1 MTMRALVSLSET
13 TLDVLKSNAESIIT
27 NQAAIPFLVA
37 NQSKEKQVLVVAHS
51 SQRATELASELSEL
65 VDGVMEFPA
74 WETLPHEK
82 LSPNSDTVA
91 KRINTLLHIENSK
104 VVVTSARALIQPII
118 SAAIKLPLLTIDRGS
133 EFDFAKLIQEL
144 VFRAYNRV
152 DMVERRGDFAVRGG
166 IIDVFPPLADH
177 PIRIEFFGDEIEEIK
192 YFEIS
197 DQRTFAAVTDGVTLI
212 PCREVLIDE
221 QVKQKASK
229 LKLQYPEL
237 LEMCN
242 KIESGIY
249 VEGIES
255 LAGVLA
261 PEFNSLLDYL
271 SKDCE
276 IIFLE
281 QERIRSRVQ
290 DLINTNQ
297 EFLAAAWS
305 NIALTS
311 KGENTKTLV
320 PLRSELQIGAF
331 LELTELQN
339 RAHEKGMLWR
349 SFSSF
354 GYEDDPEIK
363 QFGEIDP
370 YRNKIEKVIADLK
383 SYLNQGFLVVISL
396 QGHGLQER
404 YRDILQEADIPAVL
418 KAGVDNQLVRSSVYL
433 VTSALKNGFVEE
445 SNKILFL
452 TEGEITG
459 TRDSR
464 ITATRM
470 PSRRKKTI
478 DPLELKS
485 GDYVVHEQHGVGR
498 YVELVQRTV
507 AGASREYLV
516 IEYAA
521 SKRGQP
527 ADRIYVPTDALEQI
541 TRYVGG
547 ETPAVHRIGGGD
559 WIKAKSRAKKAV
571 KEIAGELIRLYA
583 ARTSSPGFA
592 FSPDTTWQ
600 RELED
605 SFAYV
610 ETPDQLVT
618 INEVKADM
626 EKPYPMD
633 RIVCGD
639 VGYGKTE
646 IAIRAAFKAVQD
658 GKQVAVLVPTTLLAQ
673 QHFATFSSR
682 YAGFPIKVA
691 ALSRFNT
698 SKEINEVLKELSAG
712 SVDVVIGTHRLLSED
727 VTFRDLGLIIV
738 DEEQRF
744 GVEHKEK
751 LKKLRASV
759 DVLAMSATPIPR
771 TLEMAITGIREMS
784 TIATPPEER
793 HPVLTYVG
801 AYDDKQVA
809 AAIHRE
815 LLRDGQVFYIHNRVE
830 SIDEVATKIRK
841 LVPEARVAIAHGQ
854 MNESALEQVVVAFWN
869 KEFDVLVSTT
879 IVENGIDVA
888 NANTLIVER
897 ADVFGLSQLHQL
909 RGRVGRSRERA
920 YAYFLYPADKPLSEL
935 ALDRLTTI
943 AKNTELGAGMQV
955 ALKDL
960 EIRGAG
966 NLLGGEQSG
975 HIADVG
981 FDLYMRM
988 VGEAVNDYKRGV
1000 IDGVEDIQE
1009 CKVELPITAH
1019 LSAEYVPA
1027 DRLRLDLYR
1036 RLADAKDDAAIN
1048 SIREELQDRFGP
1060 LPHEAQALLRIA
1072 QLRTY
1077 VKGHGITDFAV
1088 QGRFVKVAPFAPTE
1102 SMELKINRLYP
1113 GSIVK
1118 SVTKVVLISRPQ
1130 SAAWES
1136 ESDEIGDTS
1145 LLDWAFELAQTL
1157 LERPIRK

>member
-1 MTMRALVSLSET
+1 MKTLVEYI
-13 TLDVLKSNAESIIT
+13 SN
-27 NQAAIPFLVA
+27 
-37 NQSKEKQVLVVAHS
+37 
-51 SQRATELASELSEL
+51 
-65 VDGVMEFPA
+65 
-74 WETLPHEK
+74 
-82 LSPNSDTVA
+82 
-91 KRINTLLHIENSK
+91 NSK
-104 VVVTSARALIQPII
+104 VIL
-118 SAAIKLPLLTIDRGS
+118 
-133 EFDFAKLIQEL
+133 
-144 VFRAYNRV
+144 
-152 DMVERRGDFAVRGG
+152 
-166 IIDVFPPLADH
+166 
-177 PIRIEFFGDEIEEIK
+177 
-192 YFEIS
+192 
-197 DQRTFAAVTDGVTLI
+197 
-212 PCREVLIDE
+212 
-221 QVKQKASK
+221 
-229 LKLQYPEL
+229 
-237 LEMCN
+237 
-242 KIESGIY
+242 
-249 VEGIES
+249 
-255 LAGVLA
+255 
-261 PEFNSLLDYL
+261 
-271 SKDCE
+271 
-276 IIFLE
+276 LE
-281 QERIRSRVQ
+281 QERIKSRVQ
-290 DLINTNQ
+290 DLISTNQ

-311 KGENTKTLV
+311 KSDAVNPQI
-320 PLRSELQIGAF
+320 PLRTELQIGAF
-331 LELTELQN
+331 VELDKLKDL
-339 RAHEKGMLWR
+339 ASDKGISW
-349 SFSSF
+349 SSINSF
-354 GYEDDPEIK
+354 GFESDPEVK
-363 QFGEIDP
+363 QFLEIEP
-370 YRNKIEKVIADLK
+370 YRNKVEKLIGDVRNHLADG
-383 SYLNQGFLVVISL
+383 YLVVISVA
-396 QGHGLQER
+396 GHGLQER
-404 YRDILQEADIPAVL
+404 YRDIFQEADIPAVL
-418 KAGVDNQLVRSSVYL
+418 KENIDTKLVRGSLYLISS
-433 VTSALKNGFVEE
+433 SFRNGFKDVVE
-445 SNKILFL
+445 KILFI
-452 TEGEITG
+452 TEAEITG
-459 TRDSR
+459 SRDNR
-464 ITATRM
+464 ISATRM
-470 PSRRKKTI
+470 PSRRKKSI

-498 YVELVQRTV
+498 YIELVQRTV

-547 ETPAVHRIGGGD
+547 ETPAVNRIGGGD

-673 QHFATFSSR
+673 QHFATFTQR
-682 YAGFPIKVA
+682 YAGFPIKVVG
-691 ALSRFNT
+691 LSRFN
-698 SKEINEVLKELSAG
+698 SAKEISNALKDLASGA
-712 SVDVVIGTHRLLSED
+712 VDVVIGTHRLLSDD
-727 VTFRDLGLIIV
+727 VAFRDLGLIIV

-801 AYDDKQVA
+801 AYDDKQVT

-830 SIDEVATKIRK
+830 SIDEVATRIRK

-854 MNESALEQVVVAFWN
+854 MNEAALEQVVVAFWN
-869 KEFDVLVSTT
+869 REFDVLVSTT

-897 ADVFGLSQLHQL
+897 SDVFGLSQLHQL
-909 RGRVGRSRERA
+909 RGRVGRGRERA
-920 YAYFLYPADKPLSEL
+920 YAYFLYPADKPLTEL

-988 VGEAVNDYKRGV
+988 VGEAVNEYKRGV
-1000 IDGVEDIQE
+1000 IDGVEENLE

-1019 LSAEYVPA
+1019 LSPEYVPS

-1036 RLADAKDDAAIN
+1036 RLADAKEDAEIDAIKD
-1048 SIREELQDRFGP
+1048 ELVDRFGA
-1060 LPHEAQALLRIA
+1060 LPQEAEALLQVA
-1072 QLRTY
+1072 KLRTF
-1077 VKGHGITDFAV
+1077 VKAHGITDFAV
-1088 QGRFVKVAPFAPTE
+1088 QGRYVKVAPLQPSE
-1102 SMELKINRLYP
+1102 SLELKINRLYP

-1118 SVTKVVLISRPQ
+1118 SVTKVVMIARPQ

-1136 ESDEIGDTS
+1136 AADEIGDTS

-1157 LERPIRK
+1157 LERPKRK

>member
-1 MTMRALVSLSET
+1 MTMRSLVSLSET
-13 TLDVLKSNAESIIT
+13 TLNVLNSAAESIIT
-27 NQAAIPFLVA
+27 NHAAVPFLVA
-37 NQSKEKQVLVVAHS
+37 QQSKTNQVLLVAHS
-51 SQRATELASELSEL
+51 SQRATELVGELNEL
-65 VDGVMEFPA
+65 VEGVMEFPA

-91 KRINTLLHIENSK
+91 KRINTLLQIKNAK
-104 VVVTSARALIQPII
+104 VVVTSARALIQPIV
-118 SAAIKLPLLTIDRGS
+118 SAAIDLPLLKLERGK
-133 EFDFAKLIQEL
+133 EFSFAALIKEL
-144 VFRAYNRV
+144 VARAYNRV

-197 DQRTFAAVTDGVTLI
+197 DQRTFSAVTDAITLI
-212 PCREVLIDE
+212 PCREVLINDE
-221 QVKQKASK
+221 VVQRAK
-229 LKLQYPEL
+229 LIKTQYPEL

-242 KIESGIY
+242 KIEAGIY

-255 LAGVLA
+255 LAGVLT
-261 PEFNSLLDYL
+261 PELKNLLDYL
-271 SKDCE
+271 GDGCE

-281 QERIRSRVQ
+281 QERINSRVQ

-297 EFLAAAWS
+297 EFLEAAWS
-305 NIALTS
+305 NIALTN
-311 KGENTKTLV
+311 KGEDTKSLV

-331 LELTELQN
+331 VELTQLQKKAFS
-339 RAHEKGMLWR
+339 RDMSWR
-349 SFSSF
+349 GFNSF
-354 GYEDDPEIK
+354 GYEEDPRIEQFAEI
-363 QFGEIDP
+363 EP
-370 YRNKIEKVIADLK
+370 YRNKIEKVISELK
-383 SYLNQGFLVVISL
+383 DYLNQGFLAVISVP
-396 QGHGLQER
+396 GHGLQER
-404 YRDILQEADIPAVL
+404 YRDIFREADLPAII
-418 KAGVDNQLVRSSVYL
+418 KEGVDNQLVRGSVYL
-433 VTSALKNGFVEE
+433 VTSAFKNGFLDE
-445 SNKILFL
+445 SNKLIFL
-452 TEGEITG
+452 TESEITG

-583 ARTSSPGFA
+583 ARTSSPGYA

-633 RIVCGD
+633 RIICGD

-673 QHFATFSSR
+673 QHFATFSAR

-691 ALSRFNT
+691 ALSRFN
-698 SKEINEVLKELSAG
+698 SGKEISDVLKELAAG
-712 SVDVVIGTHRLLSED
+712 SVDVVIGTHRLLSDD
-727 VTFRDLGLIIV
+727 VIFRDLGLIIV

-830 SIDEVATKIRK
+830 SIDDVAAKIRK

-920 YAYFLYPADKPLSEL
+920 YAYFLYPADKPLTEL

-1000 IDGVEDIQE
+1000 IEGVEEISE

-1036 RLADAKDDAAIN
+1036 RLADAKNDAEIDAIK
-1048 SIREELQDRFGP
+1048 EELQDRFGA
-1060 LPHEAQALLRIA
+1060 LPHEAEALLRIA
-1072 QLRTY
+1072 RLRIY
-1077 VKGHGITDFAV
+1077 VKSHGITDFAV
-1088 QGRFVKVAPFAPTE
+1088 QGRYVKVAPLAPTE
-1102 SMELKINRLYP
+1102 SLELKINRLYP

-1118 SVTKVVLISRPQ
+1118 SVTKVVLIARPQ

-1136 ESDEIGDTS
+1136 GEDEVGDTS

>member
-37 NQSKEKQVLVVAHS
+37 NQVKENQVLVVAHS

-91 KRINTLLHIENSK
+91 KRINTLLNIENSK

-118 SAAIKLPLLTIDRGS
+118 SAAIKLPLLTIDRGR
-133 EFDFAKLIQEL
+133 EFDFAKFIQEL

-197 DQRTFAAVTDGVTLI
+197 DQRTFAAVTDEVTLI

-271 SKDCE
+271 SQDCE

-320 PLRSELQIGAF
+320 PLRNELQIGAF

-339 RAHEKGMLWR
+339 IAHEKGMLWR

-433 VTSALKNGFVEE
+433 VTSALKNGFVDE

-633 RIVCGD
+633 RIICGD

-1048 SIREELQDRFGP
+1048 AIREELQDRFGP

>member
-13 TLDVLKSNAESIIT
+13 TLDVLKSNAESVIT

-37 NQSKEKQVLVVAHS
+37 NQAKEKQVLVVAHS

-91 KRINTLLHIENSK
+91 KRINTLLNIENSK

-118 SAAIKLPLLTIDRGS
+118 SAAIKLPLLTIDRGR
-133 EFDFAKLIQEL
+133 EFDFAKFIQEL

-166 IIDVFPPLADH
+166 IIDVFPPLANH

-197 DQRTFAAVTDGVTLI
+197 DQRTFAAVSDGVTLI

-320 PLRSELQIGAF
+320 PLRNELQIGAF

-433 VTSALKNGFVEE
+433 VTSALKNGFVDE

-1048 SIREELQDRFGP
+1048 AIREELQDRFGP